1 VVPFCIVELR
11 ERPIGSRFMGD
22 ATLTIAL
29 AVLSIL
35 VPVLAEV
42 IILLSLSGSP

>member
-1 VVPFCIVELR
+1 
-11 ERPIGSRFMGD
+11 MGD

-42 IILLSLSGSP
+42 AIVLT

>member
-1 VVPFCIVELR
+1 
-11 ERPIGSRFMGD
+11 MGD
-22 ATLTIAL
+22 TTLTIAL

-42 IILLSLSGSP
+42 IILLTLID